1 MDIASLIPMVG
12 DGPNRPL
19 VESIGA
25 SSSVLDDL
33 QQEFHPSLGGQGE
46 KEVTCFYETEQSPTA
61 RKVCLLT
68 TIKCG
73 VQMLIPYLNRM
84 KMINGA

>member
-1 MDIASLIPMVG
+1 MVD

-25 SSSVLDDL
+25 SSSILDDL
-33 QQEFHPSLGGQGE
+33 QQNFHPYLGGQGE

-61 RKVCLLT
+61 RQVNLSNA
-68 TIKCG
+68 IRYG
-73 VQMLIPYLNRM
+73 VQMLITYSNRM
-84 KMINGA
+84 KRVNGA